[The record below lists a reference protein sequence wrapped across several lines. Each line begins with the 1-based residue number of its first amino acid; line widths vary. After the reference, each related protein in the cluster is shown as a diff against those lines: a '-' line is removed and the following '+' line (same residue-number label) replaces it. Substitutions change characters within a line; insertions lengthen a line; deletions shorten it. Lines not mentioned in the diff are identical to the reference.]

1 MEKKQI
7 KCNKKGC
14 LVNFYNSSLK
24 YSSKKRSRAPF
35 YKRPYIPK
43 SIGTGEWLCL
53 QSHRNY
59 IKTHWN
65 PQEDWTIWYNKI
77 YRQRP
82 MRGIGGGDKIDV
94 L

>member
-43 SIGTGEWLCL
+43 SIGTGE
-53 QSHRNY
+53 
-59 IKTHWN
+59 
-65 PQEDWTIWYNKI
+65 
-77 YRQRP
+77 
-82 MRGIGGGDKIDV
+82 
-94 L
+94 